1 MEHNE
6 AWRSGE
12 VVAWTDHD
20 GVGPA
25 PEPPSRIVS
34 LVLAV
39 ALGVVF
45 VGMLSTDT
53 LCPEHRQWVIG
64 LGMLGIVFTAVAV
77 VGLVQGWAASPLIT
91 LLVSIDG
98 VAIGLIDAT
107 HDPSRGRLI
116 AVAFAVTATLA
127 AVLTWRSLRLAL
139 WDRDVHRSLRP
150 VPTGAHRPRGPA
162 DAAPAPADA
171 VPAADLSAP
180 ADAVPPADRS
190 APAEHAQPDR
200 RERTSHSAATE

>member
-20 GVGPA
+20 GVRP
-25 PEPPSRIVS
+25 PPKPPSRAVS
-34 LVLAV
+34 LVLAA
-39 ALGVVF
+39 ALGIVF
-45 VGMLSTDT
+45 VGMLSADT
-53 LCPEHRQWVIG
+53 LCPEHRQWVVG

-116 AVAFAVTATLA
+116 AVAFAVTAVLA
-127 AVLTWRSLRLAL
+127 AALTWRSMRLAL
-139 WDRDVHRSLRP
+139 WDRDVRRSLRP
-150 VPTGAHRPRGPA
+150 LPAGATRR
-162 DAAPAPADA
+162 
-171 VPAADLSAP
+171 SAP
-180 ADAVPPADRS
+180 ADTTVDPIDGAAAVA
-190 APAEHAQPDR
+190 APPDR
-200 RERTSHSAATE
+200 RERTFHPAAPE

>member
-20 GVGPA
+20 GVRPA
-25 PEPPSRIVS
+25 PRPPSRVVS
-34 LVLAV
+34 LVLAA

-45 VGMLSTDT
+45 VGMLSADT

-116 AVAFAVTATLA
+116 AVAFAVTSVLA
-127 AVLTWRSLRLAL
+127 AALTWRSLRLAL

-150 VPTGAHRPRGPA
+150 LPAGAHHRTAPVDPVPVVDAPAGAASVSAADGPA
-162 DAAPAPADA
+162 P
-171 VPAADLSAP
+171 VEG
-180 ADAVPPADRS
+180 
-190 APAEHAQPDR
+190 AEPDR
-200 RERTSHSAATE
+200 RERTGHSAATE